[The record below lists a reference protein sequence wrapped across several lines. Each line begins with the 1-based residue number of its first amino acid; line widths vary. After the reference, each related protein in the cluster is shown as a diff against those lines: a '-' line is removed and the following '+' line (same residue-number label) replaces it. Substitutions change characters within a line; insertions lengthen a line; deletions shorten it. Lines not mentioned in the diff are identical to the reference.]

1 MIEADRRTLIEAM
14 LVSGLVAAPAG
25 AALAQSNSLTDIGA
39 ALQSSNTA
47 TIYVAKEII
56 TMDDDNPTAE
66 AVAVADGKILGVGSL
81 EDMRSLL
88 TGKQEYTI
96 DRSMAD
102 KVVVPGFIAQH
113 DHPLLAALT
122 MSSDILSIEDWE
134 LPTGTVKALKDKDDF
149 VTRLTAIV
157 AAKTD
162 PNETILSWGYHEA
175 FYGKLTRDELDA
187 ISDTQPIVIWG
198 RSCHEFFLNSRAL
211 ELSSIDE
218 EFVSGLSESEKEQ
231 SNLPDGHF
239 FEQGSFAILPKI
251 APLIVTADRFRA
263 GLLIMRDFMHAK
275 GITIG
280 NEPGGVLSR
289 AVQDGV
295 NAVMSDASMPFR
307 WEFMPDGKTL
317 VTTYGDKASVLAEIE
332 KLKSWYSGNTRMAP
346 GSVKLFADGAI
357 YSLLMQTRA
366 PYLDGHEGAWM
377 TDLELFENAFKM
389 FWDEGFQIHIHV
401 NGDAGLDRVLNT
413 LEKNMARKPREDH
426 RTVIVHF
433 AVSAFDQVQKIA
445 DLGAIVSGNPYYVAA
460 LSDQYSEVGLGPE
473 RARSMVRLGDLS
485 RAGISWSLHSDMP
498 MAPGDPLFLMWC
510 AVNRLT
516 TSGLVS
522 DASQK
527 VTAKEA
533 LAGVTSAAA
542 YSWMME
548 DEIGTIAPGYRANLT
563 VLDQNPLTVD
573 PMDIRNITVLGTMM
587 EGRVMPV
594 GTFDAQAAGKRGQDV
609 LALAF
614 NRQETAKET
623 LHHAMSVSHSHDH
636 GGEDG
641 HDHGDHHHHG

>member
-1 MIEADRRTLIEAM
+1 MFEADRRTLIEAM
-14 LVSGLVAAPAG
+14 LMSGLVAAPAG

-162 PNETILSWGYHEA
+162 PNETALSWGYHEA
-175 FYGKLTRDELDA
+175 FYGKLTRNELDA

-307 WEFMPDGKTL
+307 WEFMPDGKSL
-317 VTTYGDKASVLAEIE
+317 VTTYGDKATVMAEIE

-377 TDLELFENAFKM
+377 TDLELFENAFEM

-413 LEKNMARKPREDH
+413 LEKNMARNPREDH

>member
-1 MIEADRRTLIEAM
+1 MFEADRRTLIEAM
-14 LVSGLVAAPAG
+14 LMSGLVAAPAG

-56 TMDDDNPTAE
+56 TMDDNNPTAE

-162 PNETILSWGYHEA
+162 PNETVLSWGYHEA

-307 WEFMPDGKTL
+307 WEFMPDGKSL
-317 VTTYGDKASVLAEIE
+317 VSTYGDKATVMAEIE

-346 GSVKLFADGAI
+346 GSIKLFADGAI
-357 YSLLMQTRA
+357 YSLLMQTRD
-366 PYLDGHEGAWM
+366 PYLDGHAGAWM
-377 TDLELFENAFKM
+377 TDLELFENAFEM

-413 LEKNMARKPREDH
+413 LEKNMERNPREDH
-426 RTVIVHF
+426 R
-433 AVSAFDQVQKIA
+433 
-445 DLGAIVSGNPYYVAA
+445 
-460 LSDQYSEVGLGPE
+460 
-473 RARSMVRLGDLS
+473 
-485 RAGISWSLHSDMP
+485 
-498 MAPGDPLFLMWC
+498 
-510 AVNRLT
+510 
-516 TSGLVS
+516 
-522 DASQK
+522 
-527 VTAKEA
+527 
-533 LAGVTSAAA
+533 
-542 YSWMME
+542 
-548 DEIGTIAPGYRANLT
+548 
-563 VLDQNPLTVD
+563 
-573 PMDIRNITVLGTMM
+573 
-587 EGRVMPV
+587 
-594 GTFDAQAAGKRGQDV
+594 
-609 LALAF
+609 
-614 NRQETAKET
+614 
-623 LHHAMSVSHSHDH
+623 
-636 GGEDG
+636 
-641 HDHGDHHHHG
+641 

>member
-1 MIEADRRTLIEAM
+1 MFEADRRTLIEAM
-14 LVSGLVAAPAG
+14 LMSGLVAAPAG

-162 PNETILSWGYHEA
+162 PNETALSWGYHEA

-307 WEFMPDGKTL
+307 WEFMPDGKSL
-317 VTTYGDKASVLAEIE
+317 VTTYGDKATVMAEIE

-377 TDLELFENAFKM
+377 TDLELFENAFEM

-413 LEKNMARKPREDH
+413 LEKNMARNPREDH